1 MPDYRVTHEKLQH
14 FTWLRMA
21 CGLIVT
27 WMLYAVGVRTGVPV
41 NLEVLRIALALW
53 RPGARGA

>member
-1 MPDYRVTHEKLQH
+1 MPENRVTHEKLGPS
-14 FTWLRMA
+14 TWLHMA
-21 CGLIVT
+21 SSVIVT

-53 RPGARGA
+53 RPGARRV